1 MCGNEASWIWSME
14 RKALSFDHMLTSARD
29 SRFQACIHIL
39 VESILLIGLA
49 DRLKTR
55 VYIRT
60 WYPGGKSQRVEATS
74 TCEKLCCAHRPV
86 PEIKGCRRDHDLDK
100 CVNHGARILQ
110 NPLWG
115 YVLTVSYES
124 RRHSHESKPL
134 TLRNNTW
141 NKERWSS
148 QVSSAASERQTWF
161 P

>member
-1 MCGNEASWIWSME
+1 MPIFPALGREGLQEKRISNSKQASGTQQVWVQPGIREASLGYICIKNMCGNEASWIWSME
-14 RKALSFDHMLTSARD
+14 RKTLSFDHMLTSARD

-86 PEIKGCRRDHDLDK
+86 PEIKG
-100 CVNHGARILQ
+100 VQEG
-110 NPLWG
+110 PW
-115 YVLTVSYES
+115 
-124 RRHSHESKPL
+124 P
-134 TLRNNTW
+134 W
-141 NKERWSS
+141 
-148 QVSSAASERQTWF
+148 
-161 P
+161 